1 MKEFELKDLK
11 YEDLQSP
18 LIKGVYFDI
27 LCLGKEVLN
36 IRDSSKYV
44 PALNFEEPEFLDS
57 MGDFIIIKFDNE
69 DEINKPISYLLNNS
83 KYISSDYNYI
93 KICDSKT
100 NLTEEEFNQ
109 AKEDRASEE
118 IFNPDYAYLEHVED
132 FKNEIFMKY
141 FEKDIDYILKDM
153 RESIEYNDLEN
164 FNKRKEE
171 FENVIKQLDNVNF
184 YSKYSVYKESVDFSE
199 YIEKDDSINEIKKL
213 INFQKL
219 REMSLEEFSDLNE
232 VSAEA
237 GDFDGSDIFYTN
249 NKENIQVF
257 IHLNETNRT
266 IEEYCNDKELMQE
279 LKNLT
284 LKAYQDDLNLKIQEF
299 EIEEEMEL

>member
-69 DEINKPISYLLNNS
+69 DEIKKPISYLLNNS

-171 FENVIKQLDNVNF
+171 FENVIKQLD
-184 YSKYSVYKESVDFSE
+184 
-199 YIEKDDSINEIKKL
+199 EIKKL

>member
-1 MKEFELKDLK
+1 MK
-11 YEDLQSP
+11 Y
-18 LIKGVYFDI
+18 
-27 LCLGKEVLN
+27 
-36 IRDSSKYV
+36 SSKREIEKILEKY
-44 PALNFEEPEFLDS
+44 LNEKYNLTDLCNELIEEFQDFSINRNKQVWDS
-57 MGDFIIIKFDNE
+57 MLEDQAIKF
-69 DEINKPISYLLNNS
+69 
-83 KYISSDYNYI
+83 
-93 KICDSKT
+93 
-100 NLTEEEFNQ
+100 
-109 AKEDRASEE
+109 
-118 IFNPDYAYLEHVED
+118 
-132 FKNEIFMKY
+132 
-141 FEKDIDYILKDM
+141 
-153 RESIEYNDLEN
+153 IEYNDLEN